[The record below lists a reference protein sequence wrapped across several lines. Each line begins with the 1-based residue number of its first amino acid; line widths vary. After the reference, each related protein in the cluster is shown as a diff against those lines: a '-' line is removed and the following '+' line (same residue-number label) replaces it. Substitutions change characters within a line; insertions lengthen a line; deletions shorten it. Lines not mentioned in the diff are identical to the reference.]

1 VGAECAGGGGF
12 ERLFPRHHAWPRA
25 PWLARHSRTAGAAP
39 EPLEDRES
47 EDADDDSDDREPARP
62 PSDDGDERLFP
73 FARLLSLEKVA
84 SARLIDGDGDEA
96 RKILRDA
103 RDRTVVVHYFLDG
116 ADGEACP
123 VRVEPSDVPL
133 SQYHIDYEREAAP
146 PPRLR
151 GGHGGLA
158 SSAPALRL
166 RVRHAQSGCRVRC
179 RSRRARAQSL
189 SLDPVELYTA
199 PLASG
204 RGLNV
209 LHLHV
214 NSLGDDASLA
224 VVDVRSRPEFAAAL
238 EAGDAGEAEAAKAAV
253 DALKR
258 EPFACDASGR
268 QLDYKIVADG
278 AKVLGVLVAPDGA
291 DDDAMEAPFTETRVP
306 EPGSLVALPDG
317 ALGVLRKPMPMGLL
331 ITADGE
337 GVTDAD
343 VAEDAV
349 DGEDALAKVGFA
361 QSASTFR
368 DHRCRNCGAKCPEA
382 LPGLVQVDVVS
393 ILAPDASAPPP
404 PEPTPEDDNDL
415 LIALTADV
423 DDASL
428 AAVLEMGFDEQRAR
442 FALAATGAREAQTA
456 DAAVQWLLARQGEE
470 LTPDL
475 LRKRPRARA
484 DSAGSLGDRPM
495 VPKLLETRRTTT
507 YPACCVACPE
517 PAVARAHADRVAER
531 ARTSARS
538 AADDLTK
545 LESLLKTSKGGP
557 AAMQEA
563 RELKANVDD
572 AVEEG
577 KMPPLDPTR
586 AARIDR
592 GLRALAFS

>member
-1 VGAECAGGGGF
+1 
-12 ERLFPRHHAWPRA
+12 
-25 PWLARHSRTAGAAP
+25 
-39 EPLEDRES
+39 
-47 EDADDDSDDREPARP
+47 
-62 PSDDGDERLFP
+62 
-73 FARLLSLEKVA
+73 
-84 SARLIDGDGDEA
+84 
-96 RKILRDA
+96 
-103 RDRTVVVHYFLDG
+103 
-116 ADGEACP
+116 
-123 VRVEPSDVPL
+123 
-133 SQYHIDYEREAAP
+133 
-146 PPRLR
+146 
-151 GGHGGLA
+151 
-158 SSAPALRL
+158 
-166 RVRHAQSGCRVRC
+166 
-179 RSRRARAQSL
+179 
-189 SLDPVELYTA
+189 
-199 PLASG
+199 
-204 RGLNV
+204 
-209 LHLHV
+209 V

>member
-1 VGAECAGGGGF
+1 
-12 ERLFPRHHAWPRA
+12 
-25 PWLARHSRTAGAAP
+25 
-39 EPLEDRES
+39 
-47 EDADDDSDDREPARP
+47 
-62 PSDDGDERLFP
+62 
-73 FARLLSLEKVA
+73 
-84 SARLIDGDGDEA
+84 
-96 RKILRDA
+96 
-103 RDRTVVVHYFLDG
+103 
-116 ADGEACP
+116 
-123 VRVEPSDVPL
+123 
-133 SQYHIDYEREAAP
+133 
-146 PPRLR
+146 
-151 GGHGGLA
+151 
-158 SSAPALRL
+158 
-166 RVRHAQSGCRVRC
+166 
-179 RSRRARAQSL
+179 
-189 SLDPVELYTA
+189 
-199 PLASG
+199 
-204 RGLNV
+204 
-209 LHLHV
+209 
-214 NSLGDDASLA
+214 
-224 VVDVRSRPEFAAAL
+224 
-238 EAGDAGEAEAAKAAV
+238 
-253 DALKR
+253 
-258 EPFACDASGR
+258 
-268 QLDYKIVADG
+268 
-278 AKVLGVLVAPDGA
+278 
-291 DDDAMEAPFTETRVP
+291 
-306 EPGSLVALPDG
+306 
-317 ALGVLRKPMPMGLL
+317 MGLL

-361 QSASTFR
+361 QSASAFATTV
-368 DHRCRNCGAKCPEA
+368 RNCGAKCPEA

-475 LRKRPRARA
+475 LRKRRARTRRA
-484 DSAGSLGDRPM
+484 PRRPPM

-531 ARTSARS
+531 ARTSAVRRRRPHKARI
-538 AADDLTK
+538 AAQGV
-545 LESLLKTSKGGP
+545 KGGP